1 MPPTPDAPLL
11 RRIRWL
17 LAIVI
22 IGLLASGLTA
32 FPLQGELDML
42 TRVLGIEGGEGQFPH
57 GGLFWWLAHAR
68 DGLRTTYAAY
78 PFVAYGTDWLAFAH
92 LVLALLFIG
101 PWRDPV
107 KNIWVID
114 FGLMACA
121 LVIPLALIC
130 GAMRGIPFY
139 WRLIDCSFGV
149 LGAVPLWLARRAT
162 LQLARQRA

>member
-1 MPPTPDAPLL
+1 MPPTYDKRLL
-11 RRIRWL
+11 RRVRWL

-22 IGLLASGLTA
+22 AGLVLSGVTA
-32 FPLQGELDML
+32 FPLQWELEVL
-42 TRVLGIEGGEGQFPH
+42 TRVLGIAGGEGQFPH
-57 GGLFWWLAHAR
+57 GGLFWWLAHVR
-68 DGLRTTYAAY
+68 DGLRATYAAY

-107 KNIWVID
+107 KNLWVID

-139 WRLIDCSFGV
+139 WRWIDCSFGV

-162 LQLARQRA
+162 LQLEEQRV